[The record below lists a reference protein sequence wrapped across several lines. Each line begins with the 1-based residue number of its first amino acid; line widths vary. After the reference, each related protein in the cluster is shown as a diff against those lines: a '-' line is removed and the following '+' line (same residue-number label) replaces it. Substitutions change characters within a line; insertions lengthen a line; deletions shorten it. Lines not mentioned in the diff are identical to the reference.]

1 MAIPM
6 MTHFGVSQHTAHG
19 TSLVGVL
26 ATGGAGA
33 AAYGAAGQIDPLA
46 AVLIASTGALTA
58 RLGAIT
64 ASRLNA
70 KVLKRLLGAFM
81 LTVAPIIPFKQQL
94 LNHILNKQQ
103 SAEHHAVAE
112 FSTLSALYDRVVTLE
127 VANVAP
133 LLSIGVLS
141 GFLAGIFGVGG
152 RYPSVLSSCPYDI
165 SDHALPLAE

>member
-1 MAIPM
+1 MGGGFVAIPM

-33 AAYGAAGQIDPLA
+33 AAYGIAGQIDPLA

-64 ASRLNA
+64 ASRLDA

-81 LTVAPIIPFKQQL
+81 LSVAPIIPFKQQV

-103 SAEHHAVAE
+103 SFEQNAITKYSS
-112 FSTLSALYDRVVTLE
+112 FSALYDRVATLE

-133 LLSIGVLS
+133 LLSIGVIS

-152 RYPSVLSSCPYDI
+152 RYLSVLSLC
-165 SDHALPLAE
+165 AL